1 MTINRSTQSVKDSIK
16 NDLLDGLRNFLTG
29 GFPTDNVLHNYRV
42 FNYNVTLAVVSPA
55 ELSSGSY
62 KKNLD
67 YIVFQSHGKSV
78 TGMPPIASGSKTLDK
93 IAGVLGQ
100 LAGMKD
106 NKWDFYLQE
115 LYIKNA
121 VTPQRDI
128 GTEFRL
134 KILEPYGID
143 TFLTTVMEGLRLKKI
158 ENFGAGSP
166 FILKIDFVGYKDDR
180 DEPEVIPFS
189 TRYYPVIIAEMQ
201 ANLSQEGTVYTLSG
215 TPVNDLGKMNN
226 VNSIPENF
234 TLTGETVQDMLKN
247 LEESVNKVT
256 SDQAKEAGYIPHK
269 YLIKFVKEN
278 GKTISVDDPHL
289 GKILKA
295 KMYDPDTD
303 QGHKG
308 FLLPK
313 NSYIQLSAFSENV
326 TRSEYGKMLF
336 SFSADSGISKI
347 IDTIIVDSYYV
358 VDKLE
363 KRFQGEYLSNG
374 MVPWWRVATKIDI
387 IDFDRKKNYPVFQIT
402 YQIIPRSVP
411 WQKLVSLFFPDV
423 KADSED
429 YEPFCA
435 RRYEWSYTGN
445 NRDILSF
452 KINFDQFLTRIISKN
467 LGKSGSEPGQ
477 SKSAQGNNMQE
488 PKAQTVGGS
497 VPSVASNNSG
507 NITQENSSKS
517 GDVTSARPSN
527 ETNPLFSL
535 AKDVNDLIN
544 STTENIVFE
553 MEILGDP
560 MWMGTQFVDNTNF
573 LDPSVSQLYTT
584 DGGIA
589 MRTIDP
595 CVRVIA
601 YAPRDFNNDGFL
613 VTGGSD
619 QDRLASEWS
628 AYYMVTEV
636 ESYFQNGTFKQ
647 KLSGYRLSKT
657 DMIKTQKNWNPIGL
671 KG

>member
-1 MTINRSTQSVKDSIK
+1 
-16 NDLLDGLRNFLTG
+16 
-29 GFPTDNVLHNYRV
+29 
-42 FNYNVTLAVVSPA
+42 
-55 ELSSGSY
+55 
-62 KKNLD
+62 
-67 YIVFQSHGKSV
+67 
-78 TGMPPIASGSKTLDK
+78 
-93 IAGVLGQ
+93 
-100 LAGMKD
+100 
-106 NKWDFYLQE
+106 
-115 LYIKNA
+115 
-121 VTPQRDI
+121 
-128 GTEFRL
+128 
-134 KILEPYGID
+134 
-143 TFLTTVMEGLRLKKI
+143 
-158 ENFGAGSP
+158 
-166 FILKIDFVGYKDDR
+166 
-180 DEPEVIPFS
+180 
-189 TRYYPVIIAEMQ
+189 
-201 ANLSQEGTVYTLSG
+201 
-215 TPVNDLGKMNN
+215 
-226 VNSIPENF
+226 
-234 TLTGETVQDMLKN
+234 
-247 LEESVNKVT
+247 
-256 SDQAKEAGYIPHK
+256 
-269 YLIKFVKEN
+269 
-278 GKTISVDDPHL
+278 
-289 GKILKA
+289 
-295 KMYDPDTD
+295 
-303 QGHKG
+303 
-308 FLLPK
+308 
-313 NSYIQLSAFSENV
+313 
-326 TRSEYGKMLF
+326 
-336 SFSADSGISKI
+336 
-347 IDTIIVDSYYV
+347 
-358 VDKLE
+358 
-363 KRFQGEYLSNG
+363 
-374 MVPWWRVATKIDI
+374 
-387 IDFDRKKNYPVFQIT
+387 
-402 YQIIPRSVP
+402 
-411 WQKLVSLFFPDV
+411 
-423 KADSED
+423 
-429 YEPFCA
+429 
-435 RRYEWSYTGN
+435 
-445 NRDILSF
+445 
-452 KINFDQFLTRIISKN
+452 
-467 LGKSGSEPGQ
+467 
-477 SKSAQGNNMQE
+477 MQE

>member
-1 MTINRSTQSVKDSIK
+1 
-16 NDLLDGLRNFLTG
+16 
-29 GFPTDNVLHNYRV
+29 
-42 FNYNVTLAVVSPA
+42 
-55 ELSSGSY
+55 
-62 KKNLD
+62 
-67 YIVFQSHGKSV
+67 
-78 TGMPPIASGSKTLDK
+78 
-93 IAGVLGQ
+93 
-100 LAGMKD
+100 
-106 NKWDFYLQE
+106 
-115 LYIKNA
+115 
-121 VTPQRDI
+121 
-128 GTEFRL
+128 
-134 KILEPYGID
+134 
-143 TFLTTVMEGLRLKKI
+143 
-158 ENFGAGSP
+158 
-166 FILKIDFVGYKDDR
+166 
-180 DEPEVIPFS
+180 
-189 TRYYPVIIAEMQ
+189 
-201 ANLSQEGTVYTLSG
+201 
-215 TPVNDLGKMNN
+215 
-226 VNSIPENF
+226 
-234 TLTGETVQDMLKN
+234 
-247 LEESVNKVT
+247 
-256 SDQAKEAGYIPHK
+256 
-269 YLIKFVKEN
+269 
-278 GKTISVDDPHL
+278 L